1 MHMQCSTNGLFV
13 NKCTNDCL
21 ATMLQS
27 LLTRHRET
35 IKDQRVHI
43 SYVFCWV
50 LGTGP
55 RIWNQVSKGHLEVDE
70 FITSVFEAK
79 GQPQVDGF
87 ITLVFWGQI
96 FDIRFRLLNVRFQT
110 KQKKNLTSNGLKRG
124 LPHSR
129 RSYQSFENRYWAQ
142 KASASDLKSITRD

>member
-1 MHMQCSTNGLFV
+1 MLAVRGGFKTELYYAKFYADFYANFRASFLFCFIFYSNFHANFNGKLCILPYNIYDIKKNPRVAMHMQCSTNGLFV

-55 RIWNQVSKGHLEVDE
+55 RIWN
-70 FITSVFEAK
+70 
-79 GQPQVDGF
+79 
-87 ITLVFWGQI
+87 
-96 FDIRFRLLNVRFQT
+96 
-110 KQKKNLTSNGLKRG
+110 
-124 LPHSR
+124 
-129 RSYQSFENRYWAQ
+129 
-142 KASASDLKSITRD
+142 